1 MNGANYKQE
10 YINRIYRL
18 QDYIENNL
26 YETHTLE
33 ELAGVS
39 GFSKYHFH
47 RIFKSMTKET
57 VFQYATRT
65 KLEFAASTLVARPD
79 LSITDVAYQFGFS
92 DSAVFSRTFK
102 KYYDMSPR
110 ELRKQYSNNCKDSL
124 LKTSYTKNVNSN
136 VNTVKGD
143 VEIITMDSLPVIYIR
158 KIGAYKDL
166 DNYLDSME
174 KLFTF
179 AIKQNLIDEKK
190 SKPLAV
196 YHSHPDFSDEEKQ
209 RTSICLSVKEPITI
223 DDKSDIGYMSILSGT
238 YAVAHF
244 EIFQSEYPDAWD
256 FLCGEWLPQSGYFPR
271 DYFPFEVYMNDPDE
285 HPQHKHIVD
294 IYLPIEPLF

>member
-1 MNGANYKQE
+1 MDNINYKQE
-10 YINRIYRL
+10 YINRIYRF

-26 YETHTLE
+26 YETHTSE
-33 ELAGVS
+33 KLAGIS

-47 RIFKSMTKET
+47 RIFKSMTKES
-57 VFQYATRT
+57 VFQYFTRT
-65 KLEFAASTLVARPD
+65 KLELVASTLIARPD

-92 DSAVFSRTFK
+92 DSAAFSRTFK

-110 ELRKQYSNNCKDSL
+110 EFRKQYSNNCKDSL
-124 LKTSYTKNVNSN
+124 LKTIYTKNVNSKT
-136 VNTVKGD
+136 NTVKGE
-143 VEIITMDSLPVIYIR
+143 VEIITMDSLPVIYHR

-166 DNYLDSME
+166 ENYLGSIE

-196 YHSHPDFSDEEKQ
+196 YHSYPDFSDEEKQ
-209 RTSICLSVKEPITI
+209 RTSICLFIKEPITI
-223 DDKSDIGYMSILSGT
+223 DDESNIGYMSILSGT
-238 YAVAHF
+238 YAVTHF
-244 EIFQSEYPDAWD
+244 EIFQSEYGDAWD
-256 FLCGEWLPQSGYFPR
+256 FLYEEWLPQSGYLPR
-271 DYFPFEVYMNDPDE
+271 NYFPFEVYVNNPNE
-285 HPQHKHIVD
+285 HPQHKHIID